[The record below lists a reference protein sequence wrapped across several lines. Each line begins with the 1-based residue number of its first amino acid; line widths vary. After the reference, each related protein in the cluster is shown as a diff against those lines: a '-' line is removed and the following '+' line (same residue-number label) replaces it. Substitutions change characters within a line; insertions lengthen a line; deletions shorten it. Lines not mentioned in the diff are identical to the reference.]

1 MNKKLLTL
9 QDLSKFCE
17 DNKLYNF
24 SSKDNDFVIVVQTPG
39 QFSISG
45 ETSEGLIPVS
55 LKACHDMT
63 NANGSHIAKEDME
76 TALPSFQ
83 LKPILANIVF
93 KDDGTADFGSHDM
106 EIITDPFDS
115 DKKMVHYKESP
126 VGIVYGDASLVYD
139 NEAEVDRVEVKGFL
153 YEEYGNLAV
162 KILEAR
168 EGTADVSVELAI
180 KEMTYNAKDKVLNIT
195 DFYFDGVTLLGETIQ
210 PGMKGSNITLD
221 NFSKENN
228 SLFNSKELIERLER
242 IESKL
247 SSFNI
252 KIPQEG
258 GNESVKLKEL
268 LEKYSVSLEELTF
281 ETEGLSDEEL
291 EIKFAEVFSKEP
303 TPSND
308 NSKKDKYTIN
318 EDGTMTITYEVSH
331 EDIRYALYNLLS
343 SIENSDDEWYYINS
357 VYDGYFVYSTWDE
370 DKIFKHS
377 YSVDDEGNVSIADER
392 TQLFKEYLTLSE
404 KTSLD
409 EMRSNYTAISDEL
422 KVYKSAEEKAAK
434 DALFESEDYSSI
446 FDKEEFN
453 ELKSNHE
460 DFSLEELTNKLD
472 SLLLT
477 YAKTGALNFAKEEK
491 KHTSKMP
498 LMNAKKSSRYGNLFN
513 KK

>member
-24 SSKDNDFVIVVQTPG
+24 SSKDSDFVIIVQTPG
-39 QFSISG
+39 LFSISE
-45 ETSEGLIPVS
+45 ETSDGLIPVS

-63 NANGSHIAKEDME
+63 NANGSYISKENME

-93 KDDGTADFGSHDM
+93 KDDGTVDFGSHDM

-115 DKKMVHYKESP
+115 EKKIVHYKESP
-126 VGIVYGDASLVYD
+126 VGVVYGDASLVYD
-139 NEAEVDRVEVKGFL
+139 DKAEVDRVEVKGFL

-162 KILEAR
+162 KILESR
-168 EGTADVSVELAI
+168 DGTADVSVELAI

-303 TPSND
+303 TPSDD

-331 EDIRYALYNLLS
+331 EDIRFALYNLLS
-343 SIENSDDEWYYINS
+343 SVENNDDEWYYINS